1 MSRTREWLK
10 FGGLVSITL
19 VAAVVLLGAIGQSSQ
34 ARDAT
39 TSDRPAPAHELIPA
53 QQPAPLPAA
62 AQPLGDLSSAFAS
75 VADLIKPAVVFIESD
90 KYATTDP
97 HQNLRI
103 PGMEFFFPRG
113 APQTPRLQRGTGSGF
128 IISPDGYIMT
138 NNHVVEGADKVRVR
152 LLDKRQFDD
161 AKIVGRDSLT
171 DVAII
176 KIDAHD
182 LPVATFGNSDSLR
195 VGEWVLAVGNPLGQ
209 AFSFTVTAG
218 IVSAKGRLLSGLQR
232 SDYSIMD
239 FIQTDAAINPGNSG
253 GPLVNIRGQVVGMN
267 SAIASENGY
276 YQGYGFAIPANLAR
290 TVGNQLIDDGR
301 VHRSI
306 LGVAVR
312 DADEEDAAYVGID
325 SVQGVVVNSFS
336 VDNSPAERAGIKVGD
351 IIISLDGEPVSYV
364 AQLQQLVGFRK
375 PGSTVRVTVVGKGHP
390 ERTVSVRLMEAPA
403 GEQQV
408 ASNDQEQPEEAAEPA
423 GTHSAL
429 GISIQQP
436 PTEVSRRL
444 GDDHTGPVVTDVDID
459 SPARDRLFPPGSGAV
474 DVITH
479 VNGTRVRTV
488 DEFQNAMKAVRP
500 GDVVSLRVYNTSG
513 GGLSRVVRI
522 RLPR

>member
-10 FGGLVSITL
+10 FGGLVSIT
-19 VAAVVLLGAIGQSSQ
+19 VIAAVVLLGAIGQSSQ

-39 TSDRPAPAHELIPA
+39 AFERPAHELIPA
-53 QQPAPLPAA
+53 QQPAPLPPA
-62 AQPLGDLSSAFAS
+62 AQPLGDLSSAFTA
-75 VADLIKPAVVFIESD
+75 VAELIKPAVVFIESD
-90 KYATTDP
+90 KYSTSDP

-138 NNHVVEGADKVRVR
+138 NNHVVEGADKVTVR
-152 LLDKRQFDD
+152 LLDKRKFD
-161 AKIVGRDSLT
+161 AKVVGRDSLT
-171 DVAII
+171 DVAVI
-176 KIDAHD
+176 KIDADH
-182 LPVATFGNSDSLR
+182 LPVATFGNSDSVR

-209 AFSFTVTAG
+209 DFSFTVTAG
-218 IVSAKGRLLSGLQR
+218 IVSAKGRLLSGLR
-232 SDYSIMD
+232 RGDLSIMD

-267 SAIASENGY
+267 AAIASENGY

-290 TVGNQLIDDGR
+290 TVGNELIEDGR
-301 VHRSI
+301 VRRSI
-306 LGVAVR
+306 LGVSVNEAT
-312 DADEEDAAYVGID
+312 EEDAAYVGLD
-325 SVQGVVVNSFS
+325 SVQGVVVQDFTG
-336 VDNSPAERAGIKVGD
+336 DNSPAEKAGIKVGD
-351 IIISLDGEPVSYV
+351 IIIALDGEPVSYV
-364 AQLQQLVGFRK
+364 AQLQQMVGFRK
-375 PGSTVRVTVVGKGHP
+375 PGSTVRVTVAGKGHP
-390 ERTVSVRLMEAPA
+390 RRTVSVRLIENPDQ
-403 GEQQV
+403 EQQV
-408 ASNDQEQPEEAAEPA
+408 ASNQREQSEGTPQPA

-436 PTEVSRRL
+436 PMEVSRRL
-444 GDDHTGPVVTDVDID
+444 GDDHTGPVVTDVEID
-459 SPARDRLFPPGSGAV
+459 SPARDRLFPPASNGV

-479 VNGTRVRTV
+479 VDGTRVRTV
-488 DEFQNAMKAVRP
+488 DEFQNAMKAVHP

>member
-10 FGGLVSITL
+10 FGVLVSITV

-39 TSDRPAPAHELIPA
+39 AFERPAHELIPA

-90 KYATTDP
+90 KYSTTDP

-152 LLDKRQFDD
+152 LLDKREFD
-161 AKIVGRDSLT
+161 AKVVGRDSLT
-171 DVAII
+171 DVAIV
-176 KIDAHD
+176 KIDAKN

-267 SAIASENGY
+267 AAIASENGF

-306 LGVAVR
+306 LGVAVQ
-312 DADEEDAAYVGID
+312 DASEEDAAYVGLD
-325 SVQGVVVNSFS
+325 SVEGVVVNSFS
-336 VDNSPAERAGIKVGD
+336 VDNSPAERAGIQVGD
-351 IIISLDGEPVSYV
+351 VIVALDGESVSYV
-364 AQLQQLVGFRK
+364 AQLQQAVGFRK
-375 PGSTVRVTVVGKGHP
+375 PGSTVRVTVARKGQP
-390 ERTVSVRLMEAPA
+390 QRTVSVRLMEAPA

-408 ASNDQEQPEEAAEPA
+408 ASNDREQPDEAEQPA

-444 GDDHTGPVVTDVDID
+444 GDDHTGPVITDVEID
-459 SPARDRLFPPGSGAV
+459 SPARDRLFPPASGAV

-479 VNGTRVRTV
+479 VDGTRVRTV
-488 DEFQNAMKAVRP
+488 DEFQNAMKAVHP